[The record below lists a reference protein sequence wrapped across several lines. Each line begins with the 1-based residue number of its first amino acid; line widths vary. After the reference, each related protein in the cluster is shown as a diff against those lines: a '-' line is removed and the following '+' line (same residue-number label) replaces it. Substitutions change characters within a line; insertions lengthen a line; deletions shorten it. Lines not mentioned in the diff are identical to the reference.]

1 MKRFFNRIF
10 NPNHSRLNI
19 LPVLVLAACIFSF
32 PSTSVCNANAAA
44 PPSILVIV
52 PNAPDDLE
60 IYLLPDNIKA
70 GRTGKA
76 YESYFTFY
84 LPDLRSSEHTL
95 KIVSAK
101 TSFETTITIVPRSY
115 SNTYVLN
122 LNRQTLTKGI
132 PVSRAINLVTL
143 RIVLT
148 LAIEAAVFFAFGYR
162 EKKSWIVFIV
172 VNLVTQGILN
182 VNLANVS
189 NPLDSYVIFYLIF
202 GEALV
207 FLVETAVFLI
217 LITESRRWITFLYVM
232 SANLLSLIVGG
243 LLISILPV

>member
-1 MKRFFNRIF
+1 
-10 NPNHSRLNI
+10 
-19 LPVLVLAACIFSF
+19 
-32 PSTSVCNANAAA
+32 
-44 PPSILVIV
+44 
-52 PNAPDDLE
+52 
-60 IYLLPDNIKA
+60 
-70 GRTGKA
+70 
-76 YESYFTFY
+76 
-84 LPDLRSSEHTL
+84 
-95 KIVSAK
+95 
-101 TSFETTITIVPRSY
+101 
-115 SNTYVLN
+115 
-122 LNRQTLTKGI
+122 
-132 PVSRAINLVTL
+132 L